1 MRIVGDIPHPI
12 LKITI
17 FLHDSKYS
25 VKFESGLYELT
36 YKFRS
41 GEDIDSAAAIKS
53 IVDDQFIAEVTA
65 TLPKLHQQKLDGI
78 GRWLAGK
85 EAETFEEII

>member
-1 MRIVGDIPHPI
+1 MRIVGDIPHPA

-25 VKFESGLYELT
+25 VKIEAGLYEQT

-41 GEDIDSAAAIKS
+41 GDDIDSVEAIKE
-53 IVDDQFIAEVTA
+53 IVDETFINQVQSA
-65 TLPKLHQQKLDGI
+65 LPLMQQQKLEAL
-78 GRWLAGK
+78 GRRK
-85 EAETFEEII
+85 DETADEFEEII

>member
-1 MRIVGDIPHPI
+1 MRIVGDIPHPQ

-25 VKFESGLYELT
+25 VKFESGLYEQT

-41 GEDIDSAAAIKS
+41 GGAVDSVDAIKA
-53 IVDDQFIAEVTA
+53 IVDDTFIQYVLN
-65 TLPKLHQQKLDGI
+65 TLPTMHQQKMQAVS
-78 GRWLAGK
+78 RWMESQASF
-85 EAETFEEII
+85 EFEEII